1 MKKNKTADGGKVLS
15 VVLAGNPNVGKST
28 VFNTLT
34 GLKQHTG
41 NWTGKTVESAD
52 GNTLYKNR
60 EIKFFDVP
68 GTYSLL
74 SGSADEEVA
83 ENEICFRGR
92 DAVVVVCDATCLERN
107 LNLVLQIIE
116 INPRVAVCVN
126 MLDEAEKKGIKADLK
141 KLGKLLGVPVIGTV
155 ARKNRDY
162 SELLSSVISV
172 SENPPEDRIKVEYS
186 PVLKQCIFRLG
197 KALNP
202 FNRSAL
208 SSEFVAKRLL
218 EGNVSFKE
226 NLFGFLKLSDSEREY
241 FEKQISETLLFAA
254 ENGYDISKI
263 REDIALCIF
272 KTAEK
277 VASETVSLKK
287 QDYIEKQVKADKL
300 ITSRVLGIP
309 LMLILLGVV
318 LYITIIGANYPSDM
332 LSSLLFGCEEPIYG
346 FLFGIGFPVWL
357 CEMLVF
363 GVYRVLA
370 WVVSVMLPPMA
381 IFFPLFTLLED
392 VGYLPRMAFN
402 LDNCF
407 RKCNACG
414 KQALTMSM
422 GFGCNAVGVTGCRII
437 SSPRERLIAILTN
450 NFVPCNGRFPTLIS
464 IITMFIITGTGFF
477 SSSFGA
483 ALCLTGVILLG
494 VLMTFGVS
502 KLLSETVLKGFP
514 STFALELPPF
524 RRPQVGKVIVRS
536 VFDRTLF
543 VLGRAVSVAAP
554 AGFVIWALANISVG
568 NGTALGVITEFL
580 DPFARFFGLDGV
592 ILTAFILGFPAN
604 EIVFPIIIMAYLS
617 EGNLSAIDDLTVL
630 KTLLVDN
637 GWTLTTA
644 LCTLAFTLFHWP
656 CSTTVLTVKKET
668 GSLKWTLLSA
678 VLPTLTG
685 LAVCFVIKTVFSLF

>member
-1 MKKNKTADGGKVLS
+1 MRNQTDKSLKPLS
-15 VVLAGNPNVGKST
+15 FVLAGNPNVGKST

-34 GLKQHTG
+34 GLRQHTG

-52 GNTLYKNR
+52 GKTVYKNR
-60 EIKFFDVP
+60 EIRFFDVP

-83 ENEICFRGR
+83 ENEICFGGH
-92 DAVVVVCDATCLERN
+92 DGVIIVCDATCLERN

-116 INPRVAVCVN
+116 ISPHSVVCVN
-126 MLDEAEKKGIKADLK
+126 MLDEAKKKGIKINLK
-141 KLGKLLGVPVIGTV
+141 KLEERLGIPVIGTV
-155 ARKNRDY
+155 ARKTKDY
-162 SELLSSVISV
+162 SELLSSAVLSC
-172 SENPPEDRIKVEYS
+172 EKPTDNRIKVQY
-186 PVLKQCIFRLG
+186 P
-197 KALNP
+197 KALEKSIFILAKAVNEK
-202 FNRSAL
+202 NKSAL
-208 SSEFVAKRLL
+208 SPEFLSRRLL
-218 EGNVSFKE
+218 EGNERFKE
-226 NLFGFLKLSDSEREY
+226 NLFSFLGLSKADREY
-241 FEKQISETLLFAA
+241 IENKIKEALNSAVSA
-254 ENGYDISKI
+254 EYDISKI
-263 REDIALCIF
+263 REDVALSIF

-277 VASETVSLKK
+277 ISSEVTEYQKK
-287 QDYIEKQVKADKL
+287 DYIEKQIKTDRL
-300 ITSRVLGIP
+300 ITGRALGIP
-309 LMLILLGVV
+309 LMLLLLGTV
-318 LYITIIGANYPSDM
+318 LYITIIGANYPSEL
-332 LSSLLFGCEEPIYG
+332 LSNLLFSIEMPMFE
-346 FLFGIGFPVWL
+346 FLISVGIPTVI
-357 CEMLVF
+357 CEMLIF

-392 VGYLPRMAFN
+392 FGYLPRVAFN

-464 IITMFIITGTGFF
+464 IITMFIISGVGIL

-494 VLMTFGVS
+494 ILMTFAVS
-502 KLLSETVLKGFP
+502 KLLSETILKGYP
-514 STFALELPPF
+514 SAFALELPPF

-536 VFDRTLF
+536 IFDRTLF

-554 AGFVIWALANISVG
+554 AGLVIWLLANLHLGSVSLLDSVTG
-568 NGTALGVITEFL
+568 FL
-580 DPFARFFGLDGV
+580 DPFAKFFGLDGV

-604 EIVFPIIIMAYLS
+604 EIVFPIIIMAYMS
-617 EGNLSAIDDLTVL
+617 EGNLSAIEDLSIL

-637 GWTLTTA
+637 GWTLSTA
-644 LCTLAFTLFHWP
+644 LCTMVFALFHWP
-656 CSTTVLTVKKET
+656 CSTTVLTIKKET
-668 GSLKWTLLSA
+668 GSLKWTAFSA
-678 VLPTLTG
+678 ILPTVVGFVL
-685 LAVCFVIKTVFSLF
+685 CFVIKTVFSFF